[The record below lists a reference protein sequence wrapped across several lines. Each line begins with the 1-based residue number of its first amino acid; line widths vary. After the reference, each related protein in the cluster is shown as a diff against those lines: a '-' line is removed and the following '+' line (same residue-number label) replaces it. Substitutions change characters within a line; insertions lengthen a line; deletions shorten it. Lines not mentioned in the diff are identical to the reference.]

1 MRGVKVVVVD
11 NRDRDRDRDK
21 DRGVMGVK
29 VKVDM
34 MTSNK
39 VTMINK
45 VVMVVN
51 NRVIAVHNKVV
62 TVEVEVNKADTVI
75 PATTIKIRAVKV
87 DIVLKDLLVDM
98 VVNNKEVTTMIPI
111 KDMVDKEVVI
121 NNSKTNNME
130 ETSITITNKVVIA
143 TKAAEETSPEPNK
156 SQPNT
161 QVNPATKE
169 CLPTP

>member
-11 NRDRDRDRDK
+11 NRDRDTDRDK
-21 DRGVMGVK
+21 DRGVMEVK
-29 VKVDM
+29 VKVDMEDKVDM

-39 VTMINK
+39 VVMGVNNR
-45 VVMVVN
+45 VMVVN
-51 NRVIAVHNKVV
+51 NRVV
-62 TVEVEVNKADTVI
+62 TVEVNKVDTVI
-75 PATTIKIRAVKV
+75 PATMIKIRAVK
-87 DIVLKDLLVDM
+87 DLLVGM
-98 VVNNKEVTTMIPI
+98 VVNNKEVTMIPI
-111 KDMVDKEVVI
+111 RDMVDKEVVI
-121 NNSKTNNME
+121 NNSKTNNMA
-130 ETSITITNKVVIA
+130 ETSITIINRVVII